1 MRAALLAD
9 KINTIFWDER
19 DGFYYDRDEHT
30 GELVKVKSAAGFLPL
45 WAGIVSPRRAER
57 LVKEHLTNPEEFWI
71 EFPIACYAK
80 TEPDYVQG
88 DIRDWGC
95 NWRGST
101 WIPTNY
107 MIMHGLI
114 DYGYADIARE
124 MGSDPSKL
132 DGSSLRPLG
141 KELFG
146 LEFPASDNPRPIS
159 TQLSPGGY

>member
-1 MRAALLAD
+1 M
-9 KINTIFWDER
+9 
-19 DGFYYDRDEHT
+19 
-30 GELVKVKSAAGFLPL
+30 KVKSAAGFLPL

-124 MGSDPSKL
+124 LARKTV
-132 DGSSLRPLG
+132 
-141 KELFG
+141 ELV
-146 LEFPASDNPRPIS
+146 
-159 TQLSPGGY
+159 